1 MHLFVA
7 QLNNGLWIVKSNIDL
22 WIMKAFNFEVIYFG
36 LELSDFL
43 LGLKTQKNR
52 RCIFLGLFLF
62 RLLRHLL
69 LFT

>member
-22 WIMKAFNFEVIYFG
+22 WIMKAFNFEVIYLG
-36 LELSDFL
+36 LELSEFL
-43 LGLKTQKNR
+43 LGLKTKKIGNVS
-52 RCIFLGLFLF
+52 FLDFFFG
-62 RLLRHLL
+62 LLRHLL